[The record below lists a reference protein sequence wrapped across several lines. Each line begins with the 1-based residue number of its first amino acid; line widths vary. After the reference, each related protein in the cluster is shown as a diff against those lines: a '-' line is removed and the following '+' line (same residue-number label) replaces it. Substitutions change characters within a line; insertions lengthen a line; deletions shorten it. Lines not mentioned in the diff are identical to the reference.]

1 MIEYTNDYAKTWR
14 SLWQYCRDEPEDDI
28 TDSRFKVKTKG
39 RTPGVNSKDV
49 ETAAPLKYLSHFWR
63 TLEMSLIKC
72 EINLMLRWSANCVI
86 TYSTCEGT
94 FEITGTEIYIPVVP
108 LSTQDHAKLLQ
119 PLKTGFTRIINW
131 NMSTARPI
139 LYYIKQVFRFLN

>member
-1 MIEYTNDYAKTWR
+1 
-14 SLWQYCRDEPEDDI
+14 
-28 TDSRFKVKTKG
+28 
-39 RTPGVNSKDV
+39 
-49 ETAAPLKYLSHFWR
+49 
-63 TLEMSLIKC
+63 MSLIKC

-86 TYSTCEGT
+86 TCSTCEGT